1 MPNGNFQKRLAWS
14 NAACQV
20 ATVTVTQVRVLSC
33 VYVSIISLMSFALN
47 NFPGSLEGEMTVLPA
62 LTSV

>member
-20 ATVTVTQVRVLSC
+20 ATVTQVCVLSC
-33 VYVSIISLMSFALN
+33 VYVSIISSISFTLN
-47 NFPGSLEGEMTVLPA
+47 KFPGSLEGEMTVLPT
-62 LTSV
+62 LNSV

>member
-20 ATVTVTQVRVLSC
+20 ATVTQVCVLSC
-33 VYVSIISLMSFALN
+33 VYVSIISSMSFALN
-47 NFPGSLEGEMTVLPA
+47 KFPGSLEGEMTVLPA
-62 LTSV
+62 LNSV

>member
-20 ATVTVTQVRVLSC
+20 ATVTQVCVLSC
-33 VYVSIISLMSFALN
+33 VYVSIISSMSFALN
-47 NFPGSLEGEMTVLPA
+47 KFLGSLEGEMTVLPV
-62 LTSV
+62 LNSV